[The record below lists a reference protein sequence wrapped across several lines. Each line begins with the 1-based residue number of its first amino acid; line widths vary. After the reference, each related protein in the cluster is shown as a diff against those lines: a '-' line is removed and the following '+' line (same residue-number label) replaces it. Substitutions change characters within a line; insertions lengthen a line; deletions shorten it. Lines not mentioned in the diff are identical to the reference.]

1 MIIVLC
7 GCLSLLRDK
16 WALTVYVRV
25 HLREI
30 QLSRIHR
37 HLTTSLTLV
46 ATNISNVKNILQ
58 VEIVSSKQDYLVLS
72 LELIM

>member
-25 HLREI
+25 HLLEI
-30 QLSRIHR
+30 QLSYIHR

-58 VEIVSSKQDYLVLS
+58 VEIV
-72 LELIM
+72 

>member
-1 MIIVLC
+1 MIIVLW
-7 GCLSLLRDK
+7 GCLSLLRGK

-25 HLREI
+25 HILEI
-30 QLSRIHR
+30 QLSRTHR

-58 VEIVSSKQDYLVLS
+58 VEIV
-72 LELIM
+72 

>member
-25 HLREI
+25 HLLEI

-37 HLTTSLTLV
+37 HLATSLTLV
-46 ATNISNVKNILQ
+46 ATNISNVKNIQ
-58 VEIVSSKQDYLVLS
+58 VEIV
-72 LELIM
+72 

>member
-1 MIIVLC
+1 MIIVMC

-16 WALTVYVRV
+16 WALTVYVTVALTVYRL
-25 HLREI
+25 HLLEI
-30 QLSRIHR
+30 QLSCIHR

-58 VEIVSSKQDYLVLS
+58 VEIV
-72 LELIM
+72 